1 MYPFLDLPFARIGT
15 FPLCV
20 GAGLMVLVLD
30 ILVRGRREGLTRAQM
45 DDVFVPALP
54 LCLLF
59 GVVVAA
65 ATDTLFHDGV
75 LAACRH
81 PFGRGVNYFGW
92 MLGCLISLFAL
103 GRMFGLDVR
112 TLFEIFVPPSLSA
125 QAVGRLGC
133 FLGGCCYGVPVDSAW
148 GVVYPCGSLP
158 FAAYGLTPLAPVP
171 LYEAGWLLAAFAVVR
186 LRVPRGRRAA
196 VSLMAMGT
204 GRFALEFL
212 RGDSRGVFFPG
223 VPLSPAQCLSIV
235 LLLLGASLLL
245 RVFERPARVLSS
257 GGGEKDGRGP
267 AASGT

>member
-1 MYPFLDLPFARIGT
+1 MFG
-15 FPLCV
+15 
-20 GAGLMVLVLD
+20 
-30 ILVRGRREGLTRAQM
+30 GRREGLTRAQM
-45 DDVFVPALP
+45 ADVFVPALP

-65 ATDTLFHDGV
+65 VTDTLFHDGV

-92 MLGCLISLFAL
+92 MLGCLISRFAL
-103 GRMFGLDVR
+103 
-112 TLFEIFVPPSLSA
+112 S
-125 QAVGRLGC
+125 
-133 FLGGCCYGVPVDSAW
+133 
-148 GVVYPCGSLP
+148 
-158 FAAYGLTPLAPVP
+158 TPLVPVP
-171 LYEAGWLLAAFAVVR
+171 LYEAGWLLAAFAAVR
-186 LRVPRGRRAA
+186 LWAPRGRRAA
-196 VSLMAMGT
+196 VSLMAMGA

-245 RVFERPARVLSS
+245 RAFERPARVQSS
-257 GGGEKDGRGP
+257 GVGEKDGRGP